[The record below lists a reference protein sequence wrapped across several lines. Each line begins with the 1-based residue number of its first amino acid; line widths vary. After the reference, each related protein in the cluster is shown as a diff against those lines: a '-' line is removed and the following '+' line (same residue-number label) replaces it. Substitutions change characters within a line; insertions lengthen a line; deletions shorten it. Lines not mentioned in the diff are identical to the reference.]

1 MYETWIEFKFDSHSL
16 EKTRKN
22 CIQRMKQKAHM
33 EHQVRIE
40 EKAQKA
46 IEEELARM
54 EAEKMKI
61 TGPRY
66 ILPT

>member
-1 MYETWIEFKFDSHSL
+1 
-16 EKTRKN
+16 
-22 CIQRMKQKAHM
+22 M
-33 EHQVRIE
+33 ERQVRIE